1 MIYLIIYHPL
11 TNKIPTLEYI
21 DEVSCPE
28 QIPYKCKQVGIVKI
42 YDDKVT
48 VQNIDSIDYPYETM
62 SLSWGIMK
70 MLHDQKYVFNSE
82 KVTCVNSF
90 MINFDDSTDK
100 CTQNEVSKYANY
112 FMNWFQ
118 NLRKVHLR
126 GENWS
131 LDYIF
136 GIILQSEITRK
147 MYFDFN
153 KSIYEWFKPDA
164 NSEVISEYD
173 EDLQR
178 KDTTTIRLPYIQL
191 TYYNSLDK
199 TVTVIDA
206 YNATIEFLND
216 DWNQV
221 NEFVIA
227 KNLKCSEIGH
237 FNIKD
242 NESTSKAIKDI
253 INGSNLNSQSFVAI
267 KINIKLMNSL
277 RSK

>member
-1 MIYLIIYHPL
+1 M
-11 TNKIPTLEYI
+11 
-21 DEVSCPE
+21 
-28 QIPYKCKQVGIVKI
+28 
-42 YDDKVT
+42 T
-48 VQNIDSIDYPYETM
+48 VQNIDSIDYPYETI

-70 MLHDQKYVFNSE
+70 MLHDKKYVFNGE
-82 KVTCVNSF
+82 KTTCVNSF

-227 KNLKCSEIGH
+227 KNLKYLKISH
-237 FNIKD
+237 FNVKD
-242 NESTSKAIKDI
+242 DESTPKAIKDI
-253 INGSNLNSQSFVAI
+253 INGSDLNSQSFVAI